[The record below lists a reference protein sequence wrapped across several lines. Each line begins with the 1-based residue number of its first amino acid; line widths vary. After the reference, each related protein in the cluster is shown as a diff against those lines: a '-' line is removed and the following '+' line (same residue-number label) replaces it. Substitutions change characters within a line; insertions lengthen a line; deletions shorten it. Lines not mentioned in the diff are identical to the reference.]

1 MKRRHVVLA
10 AMTLVGCRD
19 STVVDKGGRSL
30 DVPVPSRGIAAGT
43 KGPEKELFALPERPK
58 RDPSRLAVRQSPLG
72 QFLVDANGQSL
83 YAFSGDTKD
92 QTACLTNCASV
103 WPAVTVDKLPEAGDA
118 SIDRALVT
126 SIARPD
132 GKHQLAYAGL
142 ALYYSES
149 DLKPGDTWGHY
160 AMSFG
165 GHFTLVTPAGKPLS
179 APK

>member
-10 AMTLVGCRD
+10 VMMLVACRD
-19 STVVDKGGRSL
+19 SNVVDNGGRSL
-30 DVPVPSRGIAAGT
+30 DVPVPSHGVAEGT
-43 KGPEKELFALPERPK
+43 KNPGQVSVVVPKRTK
-58 RDPSRLAVRQSPLG
+58 RDPSRLALGQSPLG
-72 QFLVDANGQSL
+72 QFLVDANGLSL

-92 QTACLTNCASV
+92 QTACVTNCATV
-103 WPAVTVDKLPEAGDA
+103 WPAVTVDKLPEIGDA

-126 SIARPD
+126 TIVRPD
-132 GKHQLAYAGL
+132 GKRQLAYAGI

-165 GHFTLVTPAGKPLS
+165 GHFSLVTPAGKPLA